1 MLAKYFI
8 EQFNRDFK
16 KQVKGLSQETEQA
29 FQDYPW
35 PGNVRELK
43 NVIERAMILES
54 HEYILPEHLPA
65 EFSAQNTGAL
75 PAESSAITIPSGG
88 LDIEEVEKGLIRQ
101 ALEQTKWNQTRA
113 ARLLNLTRDSLRY
126 RMQKF
131 GLMPE
136 KS

>member
-1 MLAKYFI
+1 MLARYFI

-16 KQVKGLSQETEQA
+16 KQVKGLSKETEQA
-29 FQDYPW
+29 FLDYPW

-43 NVIERAMILES
+43 NVIERSMILES
-54 HEYILPEHLPA
+54 DEYILSEHLPA
-65 EFSAQNTGAL
+65 EFSMQKTGAPL
-75 PAESSAITIPSGG
+75 AGSSAITIPSGG

-126 RMQKF
+126 RMHKF